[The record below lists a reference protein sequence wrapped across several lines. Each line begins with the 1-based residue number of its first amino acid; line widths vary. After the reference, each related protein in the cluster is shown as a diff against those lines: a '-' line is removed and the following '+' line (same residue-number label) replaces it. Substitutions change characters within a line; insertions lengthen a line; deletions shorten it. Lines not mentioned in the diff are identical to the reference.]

1 MSEKQKNMN
10 EEKVTVGC
18 YISLALAIVFFSGV
32 AAGSGYFWSFL
43 DFTTLMGSAGKVVGK
58 VAESG
63 DGLAV
68 TMTTLRGIGGS
79 GAIDGFMLAISL
91 IVPGVMLAMGMITVF
106 EHYGALRAAR
116 KLLTPLLQ
124 FLTLGTI
131 HLTGIP
137 TWHGDTVKLKAD
149 LKTIDNTQTIK
160 SYEVT
165 GKNVSNICAIFYGY
179 NEIDA
184 AKKSTIE
191 SAKDAFSQIIEQ
203 INNDKE
209 LIKIA
214 THKYNEEQKLKKKIQ
229 AITKGKKIDDIT
241 LTSNVPSYSDIMNL
255 RKDTIYKIISIPRMY
270 DIPERGFFASQN
282 THNGNL
288 ANYYYQGYSHSGVN
302 KVFFYGKNNYLD
314 GQQIENGYYEYMG
327 IYNYSTILG
336 ANKSVPSFRK
346 INIPSNYINIM
357 KNIGI

>member
-32 AAGSGYFWSFL
+32 AAGSSYFWSFL

-124 FLTLGTI
+124 FLIGVPGTATLALIACLQSTDGGAA
-131 HLTGIP
+131 LTRQ
-137 TWHGDTVKLKAD
+137 LKDSGALTYTEINNFSAFQMVACAPITNFVTFSAAVLAFSNAD
-149 LKTIDNTQTIK
+149 GSGGVPLSMGAGLAVLLIAKVIGANIMRLIQWQMAMKKQTSASALKN
-160 SYEVT
+160 SPV
-165 GKNVSNICAIFYGY
+165 AL
-179 NEIDA
+179 
-184 AKKSTIE
+184 TIE
-191 SAKDAFSQIIEQ
+191 R
-203 INNDKE
+203 N
-209 LIKIA
+209 
-214 THKYNEEQKLKKKIQ
+214 
-229 AITKGKKIDDIT
+229 
-241 LTSNVPSYSDIMNL
+241 
-255 RKDTIYKIISIPRMY
+255 
-270 DIPERGFFASQN
+270 
-282 THNGNL
+282 
-288 ANYYYQGYSHSGVN
+288 
-302 KVFFYGKNNYLD
+302 
-314 GQQIENGYYEYMG
+314 
-327 IYNYSTILG
+327 
-336 ANKSVPSFRK
+336 
-346 INIPSNYINIM
+346 
-357 KNIGI
+357 